1 VTKFVLRRL
10 LQAIPTLLGISILIF
25 AVIRLAPGDPVNLFF
40 DPTIKGED
48 LERMRRQ
55 LGLDRPLYIQ
65 YIDWVTNLAR
75 GDFGRSFV
83 TREPVLSRI
92 LERLPNTIQ
101 LSLAAVVIALLV
113 GPTLGILAATHRGGL
128 IDQLVRVLAV
138 VVDAVP
144 NFWLGLMLILLFSVH
159 LRWLPA
165 SGYGTPQ
172 HIILPAFC
180 LGVFTAPVAMR
191 LVRYGMLDVLSQDY
205 IRTARAKGLTEWAVV
220 VGHALRNTMI
230 PVITVLGLQF
240 GQLMGG
246 AVITETVFAW
256 PGVALLLI
264 NAIYRSDIPVM
275 QAAVIILALII
286 AGVNFLVDVIV
297 ALLDPRVRLR

>member
-1 VTKFVLRRL
+1 
-10 LQAIPTLLGISILIF
+10 
-25 AVIRLAPGDPVNLFF
+25 
-40 DPTIKGED
+40 
-48 LERMRRQ
+48 
-55 LGLDRPLYIQ
+55 
-65 YIDWVTNLAR
+65 
-75 GDFGRSFV
+75 
-83 TREPVLSRI
+83 
-92 LERLPNTIQ
+92 
-101 LSLAAVVIALLV
+101 
-113 GPTLGILAATHRGGL
+113 
-128 IDQLVRVLAV
+128 
-138 VVDAVP
+138 
-144 NFWLGLMLILLFSVH
+144 
-159 LRWLPA
+159 
-165 SGYGTPQ
+165 
-172 HIILPAFC
+172 
-180 LGVFTAPVAMR
+180 
-191 LVRYGMLDVLSQDY
+191 MLDVLSQDY

-297 ALLDPRVRLR
+297 AVLDPRVRLR